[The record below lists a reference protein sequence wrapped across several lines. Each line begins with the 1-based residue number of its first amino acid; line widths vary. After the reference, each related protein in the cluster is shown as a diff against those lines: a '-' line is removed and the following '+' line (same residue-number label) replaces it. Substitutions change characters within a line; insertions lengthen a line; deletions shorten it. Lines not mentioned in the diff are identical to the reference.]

1 MPFEDLPSDEEDQS
15 DPGNEAMDELA
26 GTLSGTAESADD
38 IASPTDAAETDEDT
52 TAADRSAYDPQ
63 TDPAFPTAKAQ
74 TQHSVYCLPETWVA
88 LDGASGL
95 LFETEVTLRRDGY
108 EAVQKRELHN
118 AFLRAAAETL
128 TAETIAETFVDT
140 RNERVNGSLLNEES

>member
-1 MPFEDLPSDEEDQS
+1 MPFEDLPNDEEDQS
-15 DPGNEAMDELA
+15 DPGDEAIDELA
-26 GTLSGTAESADD
+26 GTLSGTAKSADD
-38 IASPTDAAETDEDT
+38 AASPPDGAETDEDPT
-52 TAADRSAYDPQ
+52 PDDRSAYDPQ
-63 TDPAFPTAKAQ
+63 TDPAFPTAKSQ
-74 TQHSVYCLPETWVA
+74 TQHSVYCLPKTWAA

-118 AFLRAAAETL
+118 ALLRAAAETL

-140 RNERVNGSLLNEES
+140 RDDRANGSLLNEES